1 MLTADG
7 RTENKERIQR
17 GFPTIMS
24 TQFTIHPVT
33 ACFASIMIGLLILP
47 GCTSTKRIIP
57 LDINSEGYQVNG
69 LQGLKFSQDVEFGPY
84 VASNIDW
91 WWTGEIRNGN
101 GEETMSTY
109 ARIYEFTLQQSEDGI
124 WDVSCQLESNRKD
137 FEEILVVVKSGN
149 RSYLKC
155 EMKAADGSGRVASM
169 HLVRSDNRQMA
180 GRIGFGSDM
189 MEVTGSSTGSFLGGK
204 NRTSGYHIR
213 LNQELV
219 SAVDV
224 LSSGAVWFNAS
235 ISNEYKDLLSA
246 SAMALLLHNEIIAM
260 K

>member
-1 MLTADG
+1 
-7 RTENKERIQR
+7 
-17 GFPTIMS
+17 MS
-24 TQFTIHPVT
+24 TQFTFHPVT
-33 ACFASIMIGLLILP
+33 AIFASIMIGLLILP
-47 GCTSTKRIIP
+47 GCTSTKMIIP
-57 LDINSEGYQVNG
+57 HDEPNSVDYQVNG

-84 VASNIDW
+84 VASNIFW
-91 WWTGEIRNGN
+91 WWTGEIRNGDSDL
-101 GEETMSTY
+101 TMNTY
-109 ARIYEFTLQQSEDGI
+109 ARSFEFTLQQSEDRI

-137 FEEILVVVKSGN
+137 FEEILVGVKSGS

-155 EMKAADGSGRVASM
+155 DMKAADGSGRVASM
-169 HLVRSDNRQMA
+169 HLNKSDNRQMA

-189 MEVTGSSTGSFLGGK
+189 MEVKGSSTGSFFGGRTK
-204 NRTSGYHIR
+204 TSGYHIR

-224 LSSGAVWFNAS
+224 LSNGAVWFNAS
-235 ISNEYKDLLSA
+235 ISSEYKDLLSA

>member
-1 MLTADG
+1 
-7 RTENKERIQR
+7 
-17 GFPTIMS
+17 MS
-24 TQFTIHPVT
+24 THFTFHPVT
-33 ACFASIMIGLLILP
+33 ASFASIMIGLLILT
-47 GCTSTKRIIP
+47 GCTSTKMIIP
-57 LDINSEGYQVNG
+57 HDEPNSVDYQVNG

-84 VASNIDW
+84 VASNIFW
-91 WWTGEIRNGN
+91 WWTGEIRTGDSDL
-101 GEETMSTY
+101 TMNTY
-109 ARIYEFTLQQSEDGI
+109 ARSFEFTLQQSEDRI

-137 FEEILVVVKSGN
+137 FEEILVGVKSGS

-155 EMKAADGSGRVASM
+155 DMKAADGSGRVASM
-169 HLVRSDNRQMA
+169 HLIKSDNRQMA

-189 MEVTGSSTGSFLGGK
+189 MEVQGSSTSSFFGGRT
-204 NRTSGYHIR
+204 RTSGYHIR

-224 LSSGAVWFNAS
+224 LSNGAVWFNAS
-235 ISNEYKDLLSA
+235 ICSVHKDLISA